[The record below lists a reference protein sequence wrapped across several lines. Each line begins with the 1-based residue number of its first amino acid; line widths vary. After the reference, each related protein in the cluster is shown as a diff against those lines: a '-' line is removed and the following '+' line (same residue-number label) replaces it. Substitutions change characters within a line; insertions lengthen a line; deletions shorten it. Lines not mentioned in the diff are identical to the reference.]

1 MPGDVGRGLVEAGR
15 VVRNLASGWAQA
27 QTRPAPAV
35 RPAEGEGIVVNRGGV
50 PYGISTVDGRTCAVR
65 AVCTHIGGVLN
76 WNDAESTWDCPLHGS
91 RFEASGRR
99 IEGPA
104 VYDLPEA
111 TRTPPRI

>member
-1 MPGDVGRGLVEAGR
+1 
-15 VVRNLASGWAQA
+15 
-27 QTRPAPAV
+27 
-35 RPAEGEGIVVNRGGV
+35 
-50 PYGISTVDGRTCAVR
+50 VR
-65 AVCTHIGGVLN
+65 AVCTHLGGVLN

-111 TRTPPRI
+111 TRTRPRI